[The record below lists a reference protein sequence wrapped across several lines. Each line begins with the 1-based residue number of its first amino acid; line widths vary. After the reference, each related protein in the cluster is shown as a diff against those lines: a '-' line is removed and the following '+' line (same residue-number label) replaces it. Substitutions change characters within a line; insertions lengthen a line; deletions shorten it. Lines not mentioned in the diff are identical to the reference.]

1 MNRPLALIILDGWGY
16 SPRSDGNAIALA
28 NTPNY
33 DEISTK
39 FPVTF
44 LNASGETIGL
54 QKNSP
59 GNSEA
64 GHLCI
69 GSGRIVRNGLSQ
81 IDNAINS
88 GEFSNNRVLL
98 EAMYKAKNSNL
109 HLVGLL
115 SDGNI
120 HSSQEHLFALV
131 RLAKKCGVKNVFIHA
146 TLDGVDVSPDSAS
159 IYVEALEIKLQDI
172 GLGKIATLCGR
183 QWTMDAKQRWGRT
196 ARAYTMLVHA
206 EGERAFDPITAI
218 RNNYLRGIHDEQIQ
232 PIVIEKE
239 QGVPIATIKNDDAVI
254 FFNFRGDGIQQLVKS
269 LSFLENSEISAIGKP
284 RVHAVCLTEYN
295 ETFGLPVAF
304 FDTESVKNALPDIL
318 EQQKIKNCRIS
329 ETVKYS
335 NVTFLM
341 NGAKEVEH
349 THENRLL
356 IKSPTTIEPEMSS
369 FKIADSLLRG
379 LESKENDVFI
389 VNFSAPDSLANTG
402 NLDKTIEAV
411 QHIDT
416 CLGGIYKKLMELNGV
431 LLITSAH
438 GNCEEMIDEQR
449 NPFLSNTINLVP
461 FHYVDANSIDAKLRD
476 DGSLED
482 IAPTFLGIL
491 GIEKP
496 NEMTGKD
503 LRV

>member
-1 MNRPLALIILDGWGY
+1 MKRPLALIILDGWGY

-39 FPVTF
+39 YPVTF
-44 LNASGETIGL
+44 LNAAGEKVGL

-59 GNSEA
+59 GNSET

-81 IDNAINS
+81 IDYAINT

-98 EAMYKAKNSNL
+98 EAMFQAKNTNL

-120 HSSQEHLFALV
+120 HSSQDHLFALV

-146 TLDGVDVSPDSAS
+146 TLDGVDVSSDSAS
-159 IYVEALEIKLQDI
+159 IYVEALEIKLHDI

-218 RNNYLRGIHDEQIQ
+218 RNNYLRGILDEQIQ

-239 QGVPIATIKNDDAVI
+239 QGVPVATIKNDDAVI
-254 FFNFRGDGIQQLVKS
+254 FFNFRGDGIEQLVKS
-269 LSFLENSEISAIGKP
+269 LSFLENSEISTIGKP
-284 RVHAVCLTEYN
+284 RVHTVCLTEYN

-304 FDTESVKNALPDIL
+304 LDTESVKNSLTDIL
-318 EQQKIKNCRIS
+318 EQQKIRNCRIS

-341 NGAKEVEH
+341 NGAKEVENA
-349 THENRLL
+349 HEVRHL
-356 IKSPTTIEPEMSS
+356 IKSPTTVEPEMSS

-416 CLGGIYKKLMELNGV
+416 CLGGIYKKIMELNGV

-449 NPFLSNTINLVP
+449 NPFLSNTVNLVP

-503 LRV
+503 LRI